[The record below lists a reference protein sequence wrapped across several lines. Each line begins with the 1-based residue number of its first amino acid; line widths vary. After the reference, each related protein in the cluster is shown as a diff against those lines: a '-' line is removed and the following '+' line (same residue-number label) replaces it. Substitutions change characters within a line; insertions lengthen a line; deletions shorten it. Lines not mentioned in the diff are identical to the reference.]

1 MSYVK
6 KIMYGEPAEKDFN
19 IRTAMEEAT
28 RCLLCEDAP
37 CSKGCPAGTNPG
49 KFIRSIRMRNFKGAA
64 ETIRE
69 NNILGGTCALV
80 CPYGNLCEKECAR
93 CGIDEPI
100 KIGKLQKF
108 AIEQEKLFNMQT
120 LRAPETKVGKK
131 VACIGSGPASLACA
145 AKLAQAGLDVTII
158 EQYEKAGGV
167 LTYGITASR
176 LPQDV
181 IEHDIDQVRKL
192 GVEFKFNTRI
202 DGKDGVEGL
211 LKEYDAVFV
220 GVGLWKGSIPD
231 IEGRDA
237 KGVYSAQEFLK
248 YARENDGNIKLG
260 DDILVIGGG
269 DVAMDC
275 ASTSKQLGAK
285 NVAIVYRRTIE
296 EAPAYHEEIKYVQSM
311 GVPIHTRFAPE
322 KIEKNADGQVEKMLF
337 KSWDNVSELSMK
349 ADTVIF
355 AIGQKASDDYR
366 EIDLPKGAFMNGDI
380 VNGGMTVVQAVA
392 DGKVSADEILNYLGI
407 KGDK

>member
-1 MSYVK
+1 MSYVR
-6 KIMYGEPAEKDFN
+6 KIKYGEKAEKDYDV
-19 IRTAMEEAT
+19 RTAMEEAT

-49 KFIRSIRMRNFKGAA
+49 KFIRSIRLRNFKGAA

-69 NNILGGTCALV
+69 NNILGGTCSLV

-108 AIEQEKLFNMQT
+108 AINHEKECQMQI
-120 LRAPETKVGKK
+120 LKAPSCKTGKK

-145 AKLAQAGLDVTII
+145 AKLAQEGVDVTIF
-158 EQYEKAGGV
+158 EQFEKAGGV
-167 LTYGITASR
+167 LTYGITPSR

-202 DGKDGVEGL
+202 DGKDGVEKL

-220 GVGLWKGSIPD
+220 GVGLWSGSIPD
-231 IEGRDA
+231 IKGKEG
-237 KGVYSAQEFLK
+237 KGVYAAQDFLK
-248 YARENDGNIKLG
+248 KARENDGKI
-260 DDILVIGGG
+260 DIGQDVLVIGGG

-275 ASTSKQLGAK
+275 ASTAKQIGAK

-296 EAPAYHEEIKYVQSM
+296 EAPSYYEEIRYVQSM
-311 GVPIHTRFAPE
+311 GIPIHTRFAPE
-322 KIEKNADGQVEKMLF
+322 EILLDSDGKVEKMLF

-355 AIGQKASDDYR
+355 AIGQKASSDYS
-366 EIDLPKGAFMNGDI
+366 EALYPEGVFANGDI
-380 VNGGMTVVQAVA
+380 VNGGLTVVQAVA
-392 DGKVSADEILNYLGI
+392 DGKLSAEEILKYLG
-407 KGDK
+407 

>member
-120 LRAPETKVGKK
+120 LLAVMPSHLPSKPSCSVVVALTEMLKVLVCK
-131 VACIGSGPASLACA
+131 SCA
-145 AKLAQAGLDVTII
+145 IF
-158 EQYEKAGGV
+158 
-167 LTYGITASR
+167 SR
-176 LPQDV
+176 
-181 IEHDIDQVRKL
+181 
-192 GVEFKFNTRI
+192 
-202 DGKDGVEGL
+202 
-211 LKEYDAVFV
+211 
-220 GVGLWKGSIPD
+220 
-231 IEGRDA
+231 
-237 KGVYSAQEFLK
+237 
-248 YARENDGNIKLG
+248 
-260 DDILVIGGG
+260 
-269 DVAMDC
+269 
-275 ASTSKQLGAK
+275 
-285 NVAIVYRRTIE
+285 IV
-296 EAPAYHEEIKYVQSM
+296 
-311 GVPIHTRFAPE
+311 
-322 KIEKNADGQVEKMLF
+322 
-337 KSWDNVSELSMK
+337 SMK
-349 ADTVIF
+349 SLSFGFWQEIVESIF
-355 AIGQKASDDYR
+355 PISYPISSMISKTFS
-366 EIDLPKGAFMNGDI
+366 
-380 VNGGMTVVQAVA
+380 AV
-392 DGKVSADEILNYLGI
+392 DSPIIMLYFVWTKS
-407 KGDK
+407 

>member
-1 MSYVK
+1 MSYVE
-6 KIMYGEPAEKDFN
+6 KIKYGEKAEKDYD

-49 KFIRSIRMRNFKGAA
+49 KFIRSIRLRNFKGAA

-69 NNILGGTCALV
+69 NNILGGCCSLV

-108 AIEQEKLFNMQT
+108 AIDHEKESGMQI
-120 LRAPETKVGKK
+120 LKASEKKLGKK

-145 AKLAQAGLDVTII
+145 AKLAQEGVDVTIF
-158 EQYEKAGGV
+158 EQFEKAGGV
-167 LTYGITASR
+167 LTYGITPSR
-176 LPQDV
+176 LPQEV
-181 IEHDIDQVRKL
+181 IEHDIDQVRNL

-202 DGKDGVEGL
+202 EGKEGIENL

-220 GVGLWKGSIPD
+220 GVGLWSGSIPD
-231 IEGRDA
+231 IKGKDS

-248 YARENDGNIKLG
+248 KARENNG
-260 DDILVIGGG
+260 DIEIGEDVLIIGGG

-275 ASTSKQLGAK
+275 ASTSKQVGAK

-296 EAPAYHEEIKYVQSM
+296 EAPSYYEEIRYVQSM
-311 GVPIHTRFAPE
+311 GIPIHTRFAPE
-322 KIEKNADGQVEKMLF
+322 EILADSNGNVEKMLF
-337 KSWDNVSELSMK
+337 KSWDNVSEMTMK
-349 ADTVIF
+349 ADTVVF
-355 AIGQKASDDYR
+355 AIGQKPSEDYKDV
-366 EIDLPKGAFMNGDI
+366 EYPKGVFVNGDI
-380 VNGGMTVVQAVA
+380 VNGGLTVVQAVA
-392 DGKVSADEILNYLGI
+392 DGKQSAEEILNYLA
-407 KGDK
+407 